1 MRFFSYFYYFNKY
14 NAGFYTGVG
23 NFLYSNHRTMKITIA
38 QINPKVG
45 DIEANSLKIE
55 AFARRAQAL
64 GADLAVFP
72 ELALTG
78 YPPLDLV
85 EKKDFIDQN
94 LRALKRLAGLNLRT
108 ALAVGF
114 VDRNP
119 APKGKALLNS
129 IALLHGGRIAAKR
142 AKSLLPTYD
151 IFDEARYFE
160 PAVDNRPL
168 KFKGVLIGLTVCEDI
183 WAETAL
189 LPSRLLYRNNPVK
202 TLCAGKVSVVINI
215 SASPF
220 FRGKGA
226 RRRAILSRLAKKM
239 KAHIVYVNQAGA
251 NDELIFDGNS
261 FALLPSGKI
270 AARARAFAE
279 DLLLVDTA
287 CAAAAGPGAAPQE
300 GIAEIRGALTLGIRD
315 YFNKMGFKKAV
326 LGLSGGIDSAVVAVL
341 AADALGPENVTA
353 VLMPSEYTS
362 GQSNADALHL
372 ARNLGIKTLTVP
384 IKNIYRAFLKE
395 LKAGS
400 PEGEVSLTMQNLQS
414 RSRGSILM
422 ALANSNNWL
431 VLTTGNKSEIAA
443 GYCTLYGDTA
453 GALAPIAD
461 LFKGEVYN
469 LAAFINADGEVIPRA
484 IIQRPPTAELK
495 PGQKDQD
502 DLPPYHRLDEIIR
515 LYMEENRGPAEIVRR
530 GFKRELVL
538 SVLKRVE
545 ANEYKRKQ
553 LPIGLKVT
561 EKSFGYGRKMPI
573 VKALGYIK

>member
-1 MRFFSYFYYFNKY
+1 
-14 NAGFYTGVG
+14 
-23 NFLYSNHRTMKITIA
+23 MKIAIA
-38 QINPKVG
+38 QINPKIG
-45 DIEANSLKIE
+45 DIAANARKIE
-55 AFARRAQAL
+55 EFARRAQDL

-78 YPPLDLV
+78 YPPLDLL
-85 EKKDFIDQN
+85 ERKDFIEEN
-94 LRALKRLAGLNLRT
+94 LSALKRLAGLKLKT

-129 IALLHGGRIAAKR
+129 IALLHGGKIAARR

-160 PAVDNRPL
+160 PAAGNLPL
-168 KFKGVLIGLTVCEDI
+168 KFGGAVIGLTVCEDI

-202 TLCAGKVSVVINI
+202 TLCAGKASIVVNI

-220 FRGKGA
+220 YRGKGA
-226 RRRAILSRLAKKM
+226 KRRAILSGLAKKM

-261 FALLPSGKI
+261 CALLPSGKI

-279 DLLLVDTA
+279 DLLLVDTGA
-287 CAAAAGPGAAPQE
+287 PAAAGPGPAPQE
-300 GIAEIRGALTLGIRD
+300 GIAEIREALKLGIRD
-315 YFNKMGFKKAV
+315 YFQKLGFKKAV

-362 GQSNADALHL
+362 GQSNADALEL
-372 ARNLGIKTLTVP
+372 ARNLGINTLTVP

-395 LKAGS
+395 LKAGA
-400 PEGEVSLTMQNLQS
+400 PGGEVSLTMQNLQS

-431 VLTTGNKSEIAA
+431 ALATGNKSEIAV

-461 LFKGEVYN
+461 LFKGEVYK
-469 LAAFINADGEVIPRA
+469 LAACMNSGKEVIPKA
-484 IIQRPPTAELK
+484 VIQRPPTAELK

-502 DLPPYHRLDEIIR
+502 DLPPYAALDEIIR
-515 LYMEENRGPAEIVRR
+515 LYLEENRGPAEIVRR
-530 GFKRELVL
+530 GFKRGLVL

-553 LPIGLKVT
+553 LPIALKVT

-573 VKALGYIK
+573 VKALDFIK

>member
-1 MRFFSYFYYFNKY
+1 
-14 NAGFYTGVG
+14 
-23 NFLYSNHRTMKITIA
+23 MKIAIA
-38 QINPKVG
+38 QIDPKVG
-45 DIEANSLKIE
+45 DIAGNALKIE
-55 AFARRAQAL
+55 DYARRAQAL

-85 EKKDFIDQN
+85 EKKAFIDEN
-94 LRALKRLAGLNLRT
+94 LRALDRLAALGLKT

-129 IALLHGGRIAAKR
+129 IALLHGGRVAARR

-160 PAVDNRPL
+160 PASENRPVRFMGEL
-168 KFKGVLIGLTVCEDI
+168 LGLTVCEDI
-183 WAETAL
+183 WAETDL
-189 LPSRLLYRNNPVK
+189 LPSRLLYRNNPVR
-202 TLCAGKVSVVINI
+202 TLRAAKASIVVNI

-220 FRGKGA
+220 YRGKGA
-226 RRRAILSRLAKKM
+226 RRRAILSKLARSM
-239 KAHIVYVNQAGA
+239 KAPIVYVNQAGA

-261 FALLPSGKI
+261 FALLPGGGV
-270 AARARAFAE
+270 AAHAAAFGE
-279 DLLLVDTA
+279 DLLLADTTA
-287 CAAAAGPGAAPQE
+287 RSAARPSAARQE
-300 GIAEIRGALTLGIRD
+300 GIAEIRAALTLGIRD
-315 YFNKMGFKKAV
+315 YFRKMGFSKAV
-326 LGLSGGIDSAVVAVL
+326 LGLSGGIDSAVVAAL
-341 AADALGPENVTA
+341 AADALGPENVTG

-362 GQSNADALHL
+362 SRSNADALRT
-372 ARNLGIKTLTVP
+372 ARNLGIATRTVP
-384 IKNIYRAFLKE
+384 IKNIYNAFLKE
-395 LKAGS
+395 LSAGD
-400 PEGEVSLTMQNLQS
+400 PRGEVSLTMQNLQS
-414 RSRGSILM
+414 RTRGSILM

-431 VLTTGNKSEIAA
+431 ALTTGNKSEIAV

-453 GALAPIAD
+453 GAIAPIAD
-461 LFKGEVYN
+461 LFKTEVYR
-469 LAAFINADGEVIPRA
+469 LAAQFNSGGREVIPPSV
-484 IIQRPPTAELK
+484 IKRPPTAELK

-502 DLPPYHRLDEIIR
+502 DLPPYADLDEIIR

-530 GFKRELVL
+530 GFRKDLVL
-538 SVLKRVE
+538 SVLRRVE

-573 VKALGYIK
+573 VKSLGYLK